1 MDVFAFRKEL
11 ISEYER
17 FSRSF
22 VSIRAADIR
31 QVVDEAYDSGRF
43 WPAPLIQLNPNF
55 VPGGSIEEFVANGIL
70 DTECAKIFRIKNP
83 TDSLD
88 RPPDILLTNYVML
101 ELPMTRFVETDKAVR
116 QHAAGLRFLVLDEL
130 HTYRGRQGAHTH
142 SLNLAK
148 RANYCGDAP

>member
-22 VSIRAADIR
+22 ISIWAADIR

-55 VPGGSIEEFVANGIL
+55 VPGGSIEEFVENGTL
-70 DTECAKIFRIKNP
+70 DAECAKIFRIKSP
-83 TDSLD
+83 TDPLGQ
-88 RPPDILLTNYVML
+88 P
-101 ELPMTRFVETDKAVR
+101 
-116 QHAAGLRFLVLDEL
+116 LVLHKHQAEAIAIARRSGSTL
-130 HTYRGRQGAHTH
+130 RRILPT
-142 SLNLAK
+142 SS
-148 RANYCGDAP
+148 